1 MKNKLI
7 LLSVATTILLSS
19 CVVSKRK
26 YEEMAFAKRRSDAKL
41 SALGKEND
49 RNKKSLSD
57 LRSRLDKTLA
67 DYNEMKNSMAESNAK
82 KNTEIDELSSEL
94 QGLASDTTSLKTRLE
109 ETIERYNNLMR
120 ENKGNE
126 ITIDNL
132 KREIKKLNNEKYR
145 LSTKIKSSDAEM
157 QWGKKKLAEQKKKT
171 ATLLAEKDRKIAE
184 LIDAI
189 NKRDGK
195 LGWLRKVKV
204 KNEAEIERL
213 NNQVKLYKKEYEKAI
228 AK

>member
-1 MKNKLI
+1 MRNKLI
-7 LLSVATTILLSS
+7 LLSLTALLLSS
-19 CVVSKRK
+19 CVVSKKK
-26 YEEMAFAKRRSDAKL
+26 YEQMAFAKRRSDAKL

-57 LRSRLDKTLA
+57 LRSRLEKTLA

-82 KNTEIDELSSEL
+82 KNTEIDELSTEL

-109 ETIERYNNLMR
+109 ETIERYNNLKR
-120 ENKGNE
+120 ENKQNE
-126 ITIDNL
+126 VTIDNL
-132 KREIKKLNNEKYR
+132 KRDIKALKSEKYL
-145 LSTKIKSSDAEM
+145 LSKKVKATGVEM
-157 QWGKKKLAEQKKKT
+157 EWGKKKLADQKKKT
-171 ATLLAEKDRKIAE
+171 TSLLAEKDRKIAE

-195 LGWLRKVKV
+195 LGWLRKVKA